1 MSAPKQFTR
10 NLSIGVSD
18 ILADTLQHIATIKGT
33 TIAAVARE
41 MIVLGLETYVR
52 RSQAEMAP
60 MDLAYTTLSEKQ
72 TKSEDK

>member
-41 MIVLGLETYVR
+41 MIVLGLTYVR

-60 MDLAYTTLSEKQ
+60 MDLAYTTLSESKQ
-72 TKSEDK
+72 KRG